1 MFLLRALQCD
11 PQRMMLVFFSWPVL
25 LPVNLSDFMALSR
38 QVGQKVA
45 QAPRLPG
52 PTWTHWTWDGDR
64 LIKLPRMPGFPET
77 VTQAEVK

>member
-1 MFLLRALQCD
+1 MPKYFKVVYNATSTATLFLLRALQCD

-52 PTWTHWTWDGDR
+52 PTWTHWTWDGD
-64 LIKLPRMPGFPET
+64 
-77 VTQAEVK
+77 